1 MIRMLTVWKVIK
13 LIHSLTTPLGAYS
26 GRGYLVFVARVQPR
40 INTYH
45 LNHPCTQFV
54 PRGKVSFHR
63 QPKPMNPHY
72 TQQPSYDIDRKIK
85 SEIINTFKDTTWV
98 PPLWPRLRRM
108 TRFAYVLISIKL
120 TNFKATI
127 HDNLLGPYIKEAYIL
142 IDGFSCNNHIPMSSS
157 LLHTN

>member
-1 MIRMLTVWKVIK
+1 MF
-13 LIHSLTTPLGAYS
+13 A
-26 GRGYLVFVARVQPR
+26 ARVQPR

-142 IDGFSCNNHIPMSSS
+142 IDGFSCNNHIPMSSLKVS
-157 LLHTN
+157 FELMNTLRTYQCGVESYVDYLCCNLGGYL